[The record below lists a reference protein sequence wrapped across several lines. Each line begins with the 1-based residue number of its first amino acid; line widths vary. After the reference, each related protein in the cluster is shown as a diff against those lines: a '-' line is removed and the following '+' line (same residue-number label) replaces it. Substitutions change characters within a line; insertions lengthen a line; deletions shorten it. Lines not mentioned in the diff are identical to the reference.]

1 MNERKSAP
9 HKSLPSFLFT
19 TTSKK
24 ITFTHTHTHTP
35 THRSGASVITGQN
48 APCILCPAVG
58 GAMKLCAVG
67 GKGHK
72 QAASLKPPSSA
83 RAAGSG
89 VLQNSGG
96 AAGKVWAHVTCALF
110 TAEVSVRGV
119 CVSPARLPTPRG
131 RLFCSTSNSRPTRP
145 TRRRMIQHT
154 RTSYITYR

>member
-1 MNERKSAP
+1 
-9 HKSLPSFLFT
+9 
-19 TTSKK
+19 
-24 ITFTHTHTHTP
+24 
-35 THRSGASVITGQN
+35 
-48 APCILCPAVG
+48 
-58 GAMKLCAVG
+58 MKLCAVG

-119 CVSPARLPTPRG
+119 CFHPPACLLPGGGFFAALPTHVPRVP
-131 RLFCSTSNSRPTRP
+131 RVAA
-145 TRRRMIQHT
+145 
-154 RTSYITYR
+154 